1 MITRFNRRNRIAG
14 FVLSLALALTII
26 TALPVTGSAQNK
38 SVIRKQPTT
47 AAMKLVDGDSQR
59 GGIIIQN
66 VGSVN
71 VYLSNVSTVSSTAGI
86 LLATNRFLTFTGDTD
101 AWYGI
106 AASGTADLRIITLSV
121 AQASR
126 GNIFMTLAQLN
137 TGGITNG
144 AGAGY
149 LAQSDGANVTAAPV
163 IILSSAITANT
174 TTTSEA
180 SGVIGVTTNATGLGS
195 VFRSDGTKWQLLAN
209 YADESAGTSLG
220 TIATTGNTDEYILAP
235 FAGTVT
241 GVDFSGVDALTASDT
256 NYITFSITNLGQ
268 SGSGSNPILAAT
280 AANTTQVTGGT
291 GLSANTKRS
300 LTLNGTG
307 SNLIVAK
314 GDRLRIRAAATG
326 TLANT
331 VTFSRVRLY
340 FTRLS

>member
-1 MITRFNRRNRIAG
+1 MISRFWTRPLMAALLG
-14 FVLSLALALTII
+14 LALVFSII
-26 TALPVTGSAQNK
+26 TALPSVGMAQSK
-38 SVIRKQPTT
+38 TFTRKQPTT
-47 AAMKLVDGDSQR
+47 AAMKIVDNDPAR

-86 LLATNRFLTFTGDTD
+86 LLATNRFLTFVGDTD
-101 AWYGI
+101 AWYAI
-106 AASGTADLRIITLSV
+106 AASGTADLRIIALTT
-121 AQASR
+121 AQAAR

-144 AGAGY
+144 AASGY
-149 LAQSDGANVTAAPV
+149 LAQSDGANLVASPISIV
-163 IILSSAITANT
+163 SSAITANT

-180 SGVIGVTTNATGLGS
+180 SGVIGITTNATGLGT
-195 VFRSDGTKWQLLAN
+195 VFRSDGSKWQLLAN

-220 TIATTGNTDEYILAP
+220 TVATTGNTDEYILAP

-241 GVDFSGVDALTASDT
+241 GVDFSGVDALTANDT

-268 SGSGSNPILAAT
+268 AGSGSNPILAAT
-280 AANTTQVTGGT
+280 AANTTQATGGT

-331 VTFSRVRLY
+331 VTFSRVRIY